1 MSVRNSK
8 RLPPETLAPWL
19 FSMPATEQLLDLK
32 QLFGNE
38 NPVELEVGF
47 GKGAFLIEAVP
58 LHPDRNYLGIE
69 IDKGL
74 SLYVATRMAKRKF
87 PNVKVT
93 HGDAGRL
100 LSQHLADRSLS
111 ALHVYFP
118 DPWWKKKH
126 RKRRVFNEAF
136 AQQAARV
143 IQPGGYLYLA
153 TDVAEYFQVML
164 GIVAQQSEF
173 VLEDAGREERAA
185 EDAKPETNFEKKARK
200 EGRPVWRARAVR
212 KN

>member
-8 RLPPETLAPWL
+8 RLPLETLAPWL
-19 FSMPATEQLLDLK
+19 YQLPEAEQPLDLH
-32 QLFGNE
+32 QLFGNAH
-38 NPVELEVGF
+38 PVELEVGF
-47 GKGAFLIEAVP
+47 GKGAFLVEAAP

-74 SLYVATRMAKRKF
+74 ALYVATRMAKRKLA
-87 PNVKVT
+87 NIKVA

-100 LSQHLADRSLS
+100 LSKHLPAGSL
-111 ALHVYFP
+111 AAVHVYFP

-136 AQQAARV
+136 AEQAARV
-143 IQPGGYLYLA
+143 IKPGGYLHIA
-153 TDVAEYFQVML
+153 TDVAEYFQVMM
-164 GIVAQQSEF
+164 GIVAQRTEF

-185 EDAKPETNFEKKARK
+185 EEAKPETNFEKKARK

-212 KN
+212 R

>member
-1 MSVRNSK
+1 MES
-8 RLPPETLAPWL
+8 LAPYL
-19 FSMPATEQLLDLK
+19 FTLPATEELLDLK

-38 NPVELEVGF
+38 NPFELEVGF

-74 SLYVATRMAKRKF
+74 ALYVATRMAKRKLA
-87 PNVKVT
+87 NIKVA

-100 LSQHLADRSLS
+100 LSQHLPAGSL
-111 ALHVYFP
+111 AAVHVYFP

-136 AQQAARV
+136 AEQAARV
-143 IQPGGYLYLA
+143 IQPGGYLHIA
-153 TDVAEYFQVML
+153 TDVAEYFQVMM
-164 GIVAQQSEF
+164 GTVAQQPAF
-173 VLEDAGREERAA
+173 QLEDAGREERA
-185 EDAKPETNFEKKARK
+185 EEAKPETNFEKKARK

-212 KN
+212 R